1 MGNQRKK
8 MKRFQAAVVSTM
20 TLTMVMGA
28 ALPAWAAR
36 TSASASAGASVGTVV
51 DTAVDA
57 SDETSPN
64 GSATMSVTEETAN
77 ISGEEAEARMKKL
90 FPALREAKL
99 DHIRFGSDRFPPA
112 REAVWNLNW
121 SVTSAD
127 GRGTHGFSTEMD
139 AMTGDVLS
147 MYVPEFVLGEPSFYP
162 PKVSREEARKTAE
175 ALVKRA
181 VPSLDGVALSVR
193 DADSYDGALFGPFRY
208 SFYFETEHH
217 GIPVT
222 FRSVH
227 VGIDGNGNATQLS
240 YQPLPDDMPPAA
252 NPIAKEKVMAAYE
265 EHLELQ
271 LAYVNLNPYREEP
284 KWALAWVPAP
294 SHSGVMDAITGDWIG
309 FDGMEIPK
317 GDAAVRYEAIA
328 PSAGAAYQP
337 ARPEGKTITRAQAE
351 EIVASVYRL
360 PDDYELEQH
369 SLQEDFNV
377 KRSVWRLT
385 WREGS
390 PSPMGFPPGVTATV
404 DAENGQVYEIR
415 KDLFSPYGALP
426 KPEQET
432 GKPISETEAKRK
444 ADDLVAKLFP
454 DAKETLKRIEGS
466 TPGMPPNPSEDEYTF
481 VYQPFRNEYPLQDA
495 SVRLQLSKDGQ
506 LVSYAAWSS
515 GPVPEASELP
525 KKAAFGKAEAER
537 LWLERSDL
545 ALRYD
550 RFGGYY
556 VDNGERVEE
565 KIRLTYRHEWKS
577 GNEAFVLDAATGKW
591 VSRGFGIPQPTGEPV
606 DPIDIEGHAAES
618 DLRTLAQ
625 FRVLDADEG
634 GRANPDGVITRAQ
647 WSRWLAAALNPHYAN
662 EGYYGPNGT
671 EEKPYYADVSVDD
684 ELHKAFRVLA
694 MMGWIGTEH
703 EAGSSFGSDEGL
715 TREELAI
722 WAAHVLGYDRLAE
735 LLGDDPV
742 IGGASDVGSIEHPGA
757 AALSVK
763 LQLLNIEDGRWNPDK
778 KVTRAEAAS
787 FLMKLVRLQSSVD
800 QPVNGR

>member
-8 MKRFQAAVVSTM
+8 MKRFRAAVVSTM
-20 TLTMVMGA
+20 TLSMVMGA
-28 ALPAWAAR
+28 AMPAWAAR
-36 TSASASAGASVGTVV
+36 TSADASVGTVA
-51 DTAVDA
+51 DTAVET
-57 SDETSPN
+57 SDETVHN
-64 GSATMSVTEETAN
+64 GSSALSITEETAN
-77 ISGEEAEARMKKL
+77 ISSEEAEARMKKL
-90 FPALREAKL
+90 FPLLREAKL
-99 DHIRFGSDRFPPA
+99 DQIRFGSDRFPPA

-121 SVTSAD
+121 SVSSED
-127 GRGTHGFSTEMD
+127 GRSTHGFSTEMD
-139 AMTGDVLS
+139 AMTGDILS
-147 MYVPEFVLGEPSFYP
+147 MFVPETVLGEPSYYP

-181 VPSLDGVALSVR
+181 VPSLNGVALSVR
-193 DADSYDGALFGPFRY
+193 DADSLDGALFGPFRY
-208 SFYFETEHH
+208 SFLFETEHR

-240 YQPLPDDMPPAA
+240 YQPLPDNMPPAA
-252 NPIAKEKVMAAYE
+252 NPIAKEKAMAAYK

-284 KWALAWVPAP
+284 KWALAWVPTP

-317 GDAAVRYEAIA
+317 GDAAVRYESIA
-328 PSAGAAYQP
+328 PSAGDAYQP
-337 ARPEGKTITRAQAE
+337 TRPEGKTISRAQAE
-351 EIVASVYRL
+351 RIVASVYRM
-360 PDDYELEQH
+360 PDGYELEQH

-385 WREGS
+385 WRQEG
-390 PSPMGFPPGVTATV
+390 PSPMGFGPGITATV

-415 KDLFSPYGALP
+415 KDLFPPYAALP
-426 KPEQET
+426 EPEQKGGEA
-432 GKPISETEAKRK
+432 ISAAEAKRK
-444 ADDLVAKLFP
+444 ADELVAKLFP
-454 DAKETLKRIEGS
+454 DAEGSLKRIEGS
-466 TPGMPPNPSEDEYTF
+466 VPGMPANPSQDAYSF
-481 VYQPFRNEYPLQDA
+481 AYQPFRNGYPLQDA

-515 GPVPEASELP
+515 GPMPEASDLP
-525 KKAAFGKAEAER
+525 KDAAISQAEAER

-577 GNEAFVLDAATGKW
+577 GDEASVLDAATGKW
-591 VSRGFGIPQPTGEPV
+591 VARGFGNPLPTGEPV

-625 FRVLDADEG
+625 FRVLDTDEDA
-634 GRANPDGVITRAQ
+634 RANPGAAITRAQ
-647 WSRWLAAALNPHYAN
+647 WARWLAAAVNPHYAN
-662 EGYYGPNGT
+662 EGYYGPNGM

-694 MMGWIGTEH
+694 MMSWIDPKH
-703 EAGSSFGSDEGL
+703 EAGSSFGPGEAL
-715 TREELAI
+715 TREELAV
-722 WAAHVLGYDRLAE
+722 WAAHVLRYDRLAE
-735 LLGDDPV
+735 LLREDPV
-742 IGGASDVGSIEHPGA
+742 IGDAADVESIEHPGA

-763 LQLLNIEDGRWNPDK
+763 LQLLSVEDGRWNPDK
-778 KVTRAEAAS
+778 ETTRAEAAS
-787 FLMKLVRLQSSVD
+787 FLMKLVRLQASVD
-800 QPVNGR
+800 QPVNSRYY